1 MVTNH
6 TNEKEKI
13 LFGQDNII
21 CPKFISGIVGGRT
34 LDVTGVAG
42 TTISAGHV
50 IITDGNGAYKP
61 MPVAE
66 GGEAYAVLPEGFKFA
81 GILYR
86 SVLTKRPSA
95 SIMTNGQLNIVA
107 APFALPEGF
116 KTACPFIETVKDE
129 EA

>member
-1 MVTNH
+1 MVTTH
-6 TNEKEKI
+6 SNEKEKI

-34 LDVTGVAG
+34 LDVTGITA

-50 IITDGNGAYKP
+50 IITDGNGKYKP
-61 MPVAE
+61 MPVASS
-66 GGEAYAVLPEGFKFA
+66 GTAYDSLPSSWSYA

-95 SIMTNGQLNIVA
+95 SIMTNGQVNTEA
-107 APFALPEGF
+107 APYALPSGF
-116 KTACPFIETVKDE
+116 AAACPFIQTVKDE